1 MELRDLFDV
10 SKLINPRKKDST
22 VRSGIPALRPNG
34 ASASQTHRD
43 SIIVHSSDD
52 NDTFL
57 TRLQSVLIIYTTQYT
72 IYCRMC
78 YTMYTIQ
85 QNVLYNAHYRQYC
98 RICYTMYIVHY
109 TAEFTMQCTLYSI
122 HFTAP
127 SVSSNRHQICDFE
140 MRVNEMLAIVVLYYN

>member
-10 SKLINPRKKDST
+10 SKIINPRKKDST

-57 TRLQSVLIIYTTQYT
+57 TRLQSVLIIYTIQYT
-72 IYCRMC
+72 LYCRMC
-78 YTMYTIQ
+78 YTMYTIDNIAECAIQ
-85 QNVLYNAHYRQYC
+85 CVHYTLYYRM
-98 RICYTMYIVHY
+98 CYTMYIVHY
-109 TAEFTMQCTLYSI
+109 IAECAIQCTL
-122 HFTAP
+122 
-127 SVSSNRHQICDFE
+127 
-140 MRVNEMLAIVVLYYN
+140 